1 SDGASSS
8 AACPVDGAAAGDSM
22 PDAGRVPGLGGPMN
36 DAARSAALQPG
47 YSGSVRGPGRAGTSA
62 LPRPAMIVASRGS
75 GPISAGCAGPSA
87 GTAPGC
93 APEDACE
100 TAEPR
105 PVPSPG
111 SRPLPPGSNPG
122 SPGVEEADA
131 LSGVCTGC
139 EVSSSVCDSGSA
151 CDAPSGAEAA
161 GVSAAGADLAGVAVP
176 VASGLAALLAAVN
189 ALGPVSRNA
198 EARSPIEPENAS
210 MTIMTTS
217 SSVIMSR

>member
-1 SDGASSS
+1 
-8 AACPVDGAAAGDSM
+8 GDSM

-36 DAARSAALQPG
+36 DAARSAALHPG
-47 YSGSVRGPGRAGTSA
+47 YSGSVREPGRAGACA
-62 LPRPAMIVASRGS
+62 LPWPAMIVASRGS
-75 GPISAGCAGPSA
+75 APISAGCAGPSA

-93 APEDACE
+93 APGEAWE

-105 PVPSPG
+105 PVPGPG
-111 SRPLPPGSNPG
+111 SRPLPPGSSPG
-122 SPGVEEADA
+122 SPGAGEGAA

-139 EVSSSVCDSGSA
+139 EVCADVCDSGSA
-151 CDAPSGAEAA
+151 CAATSGAEAA
-161 GVSAAGADLAGVAVP
+161 RFSAAGADLAGVAVP